1 MRPVRALLA
10 LATFAALPAL
20 GACNLQ
26 ISDQAEAK
34 SEWKKDYAV
43 AAGAS
48 LEIRN
53 TNGPID
59 VEAVDGTTISVVA
72 ERIAKAATDQAAKEA
87 AEGIEIR
94 ETVSGSGIVLDAKTS
109 VSGIVIGIGGG
120 GRQVK
125 FHIKAPKGTTLR
137 LSNTN
142 GTIDVRDITGDVNL
156 STTNGRIRG
165 AGLAGAARV
174 ETTNGEVDLDYT
186 AMPAGGVT
194 VETTNG
200 GVSVRLP
207 TDAKARLEARVTNGG
222 IDTEGLNVSVSEQS
236 RRRLSATLN
245 GGGPEVRVETTNG
258 GVRIRAR

>member
-1 MRPVRALLA
+1 MRPVRALFA
-10 LATFAALPAL
+10 LATLALLPAV
-20 GACNLQ
+20 GACNLE
-26 ISDQAEAK
+26 ISNQAEAK
-34 SEWKKDYAV
+34 SEWKKDYPL
-43 AAGAS
+43 AAGAT

-53 TNGPID
+53 TNGPIV
-59 VEAVDGTTISVVA
+59 VEAVDGNTVSVVA
-72 ERIAKAATDQAAKEA
+72 ERTARAATDQAAKEA

-94 ETVSGSGIVLDAKTS
+94 ETVSSGGVIIDAKTS
-109 VSGIVIGIGGG
+109 MSGIIIGGSS
-120 GRQVK
+120 RQVK
-125 FHIKAPKGTTLR
+125 FTIKAPKGTVLR

-165 AGLAGAARV
+165 AGLSGAARV

-186 AMPAGGVT
+186 TMPSGGIT

-200 GVSVRLP
+200 GVAVRLP
-207 TDAKARLEARVTNGG
+207 TDAKARIEARVTNGG
-222 IDTEGLNVSVSEQS
+222 IDADGFNLSIGEQS

-258 GVRIRAR
+258 GVRIRPR